1 MCDRW
6 RKYEELIRTG
16 EEEKLAKLVRR
27 KEDIN
32 AESGPLKKTLVHL
45 VAEHGHVELL
55 MQLLARE
62 ANLSV
67 VSMIGDTPAHLAA
80 RQRTSPGGRPFRL
93 KRYASAQLYP

>member
-45 VAEHGHVELL
+45 VAEHGAPRRTHDARHA
-55 MQLLARE
+55 QLLDLRADLLGR
-62 ANLSV
+62 
-67 VSMIGDTPAHLAA
+67 AA
-80 RQRTSPGGRPFRL
+80 AVRKVDCSL
-93 KRYASAQLYP
+93 LVH